1 MGTAHV
7 NHRHEDPFFVQDP
20 VAFLLR
26 IAVYSRKGFREGIT
40 LKLRN

>member
-1 MGTAHV
+1 MY
-7 NHRHEDPFFVQDP
+7 EDPFFVQDP

-26 IAVYSRKGFREGIT
+26 IAAYSREVFREGTT